1 MFREKYNELFEK
13 SKRHT
18 IEKDAV
24 SFLFSNIEDVNNFV
38 EKYSIIAKN
47 DGILLSKTK
56 NSITL
61 QIFPKN

>member
-56 NSITL
+56 NSKYNITN
-61 QIFPKN
+61 FF

>member
-18 IEKDAV
+18 IEKDSV
-24 SFLFSNIEDVNNFV
+24 SFLFSNFEEVNSLV
-38 EKYSIIAKN
+38 DKYSSIAKN

-61 QIFPKN
+61 QTFPKN